1 MYATSTEE
9 SEAQKNFNENL
20 RKHEMHNKKPNVTY
34 TQGETS
40 DSDKSYEWKKKH
52 RMGLK
57 KPKNPSNASSV
68 LPKMLS
74 TRVAAEIPDSADWSS
89 YCSPIKDQ
97 SMFYVY
103 IFDDFKKYFL
113 GDCG

>member
-1 MYATSTEE
+1 M
-9 SEAQKNFNENL
+9 
-20 RKHEMHNKKPNVTY
+20 TY

-40 DSDKSYEWKKKH
+40 DSDKSYEWKQKH

-74 TRVAAEIPDSADWSS
+74 TRVGEGIPDSADWSS
-89 YCSPIKDQ
+89 YCSPVKDQ
-97 SMFYVY
+97 SKFF
-103 IFDDFKKYFL
+103 I
-113 GDCG
+113 CS